1 MNTPVQ
7 TVPVKRGDSVAL
19 ILRTVE
25 EHEQELMALAPRGYE
40 AQMYYA
46 ALRLYFAANPAVLNC
61 KPVSVLKAMLR
72 VAQTGL
78 ELGVTCDILPFG
90 DQAQFSARAKGLA
103 ELAYSAGTRSLN
115 YGVVREGD
123 TLWDWCLG
131 SEGYVHHKPAR
142 GNTGPISHFWAV
154 ARLGVTGQV
163 IRVMDAEEVEA
174 RKRQYSKQWKTT
186 ALEEIPWYGVKTVV
200 REVLGYVPK
209 NARLAAALRYDVVD
223 DSEQPPPDEAP
234 PPPAE
239 AATGAEAEVPF

>member
-1 MNTPVQ
+1 MTTSVQGQPVR
-7 TVPVKRGDSVAL
+7 RGDSVAL
-19 ILRTVE
+19 ILKTVE
-25 EHEQELMALAPRGYE
+25 DHEQQLMALAPRGYE

-103 ELAYSAGTRSLN
+103 ELAYSAGTRSVN
-115 YGVVREGD
+115 YGVVRDGD

-142 GNTGPISHFWAV
+142 GNTGPISHFWAI

-163 IRVMDAEEVEA
+163 IRVMDYEEVDA
-174 RKRQYSKQWKTT
+174 RKARYSKQWKTT
-186 ALEEIPWYGVKTVV
+186 ALEEIPWYGVKTVI

-209 NARLAAALRYDVVD
+209 NARLAAALRYDVAED
-223 DSEQPPPDEAP
+223 DDDTPPDDAP
-234 PPPAE
+234 PSPAE
-239 AATGAEAEVPF
+239 VATTADEGSF

>member
-1 MNTPVQ
+1 MTGTQ

-40 AQMYYA
+40 APMYYA
-46 ALRLYFAANPAVLNC
+46 ALRLYFAANPPVLNC

-90 DQAQFSARAKGLA
+90 DQAQFSPRAKGLV
-103 ELAYSAGTRSLN
+103 ELAYSAGTRSVN

-123 TLWDWCLG
+123 EIWDWMLG
-131 SEGYVHHKPAR
+131 SDGYVHHRPRR
-142 GNTGPISHFWAV
+142 GNSGAISHFWAV

-163 IRVMDAEEVEA
+163 IRVMDVEEIVA
-174 RKRQYSKQWKTT
+174 RKERYSKQWKTT
-186 ALEEIPWYGVKTVV
+186 PLAEIPWYGIKTVI
-200 REVLGYVPK
+200 REVCSYLPK
-209 NARLAAALRYDVVD
+209 NARFAAALRYD
-223 DSEQPPPDEAP
+223 
-234 PPPAE
+234 
-239 AATGAEAEVPF
+239 EAEQEPAPEDEPPTPTQSAGDDEPVPF